1 MSQSLDMTTGRPLP
15 LLLRFALPTLA
26 GNLLHQ
32 AYSITD
38 SIVVGRFL
46 GQTALASTGCTS
58 PIVMLLAALMIGVNL
73 AVGILISHAFG
84 RHDNEGIRRTMV
96 NSLYLGLAISAV
108 LAVAGTTLAEP
119 ILRWMG
125 TPDGPLQNAVS
136 YLRINFITAVCPL
149 FYYLF
154 SSVFRGMGD
163 SRTALYCLIVSAL
176 ANVGLDILFVAVF
189 RWGVAGTAWATAM
202 AQALSALFAAVLLWR
217 RYPAVRP
224 TRADWRFDRRLFGRI
239 AAMAVPIAVQS
250 AFNNLSNVVAQSG
263 VNTFGETVMAAYTAA
278 GRLGS
283 LSLMPVETIASALS
297 VYSGQNHGAGTRG
310 RIRQGI
316 RAALVLCFAASLLLG
331 AILLGAGGTLAR
343 LFLTTPSSEVVAVV
357 QRYLL
362 IAAVPGFLA
371 GIMQVYQ
378 QVLRGVNRPNQALA
392 GGVMQLL
399 AKILAVAAGA
409 WLFHDLD
416 VVWLGWPLS
425 FIAGSIIPF
434 FCCRKYLRGT
444 DGNAPDVQVPS
455 ASARTG
461 NMP

>member
-1 MSQSLDMTTGRPLP
+1 MTKSLDMTTGRPLP

-46 GQTALASTGCTS
+46 GQTALASAGCTA
-58 PIVMLLAALMIGVNL
+58 PVAMLLAALMIGVNI

-84 RHDNEGIRRTMV
+84 RHDYEGIRRTMV
-96 NSLYLGLAISAV
+96 NSLYLGLVIAAV
-108 LAVAGTTLAEP
+108 LAVVGGSLAEP

-125 TPDGPLQNAVS
+125 TPEGPLRNAVA

-176 ANVGLDILFVAVF
+176 GNVGLDVLFVAVF
-189 RWGVAGTAWATAM
+189 HWGVPGTAWATAL
-202 AQALSALFAAVLLWR
+202 AQAMSAIFAAVLLWR
-217 RYPAVRP
+217 RCPEVRP
-224 TRADWRFDRRLFGRI
+224 TRADWRFDPRLFRRI
-239 AAMAVPIAVQS
+239 AGMAVPIAVQS

-263 VNTFGETVMAAYTAA
+263 INTFGETVMAAYTAG
-278 GRLGS
+278 GRLGTIA
-283 LSLMPVETIASALS
+283 LMPVETIASALS
-297 VYSGQNHGAGTRG
+297 VYAGQNHGAGTRG

-316 RAALVLCFAASLLLG
+316 RAALLLCLVTSTLLG
-331 AILLGAGGTLAR
+331 LVLLAAGGTLAG
-343 LFLTTPSSEVVAVV
+343 LFLTAPSPEIIAVV

-362 IAAVPGFLA
+362 ITAVPSILA
-371 GIMQVYQ
+371 GVMQVYQ

-392 GGVMQLL
+392 GGIMQLL
-399 AKILAVAAGA
+399 AKILTVALGA
-409 WLFHDLD
+409 WVFHNLD
-416 VVWLGWPLS
+416 VVWLGWPIS
-425 FIAGSIIPF
+425 FVAGSLLPY
-434 FCCRKYLRGT
+434 FCCRNYLRRE
-444 DGNAPDVQVPS
+444 
-455 ASARTG
+455 ARDPARG
-461 NMP
+461 

>member
-1 MSQSLDMTTGRPLP
+1 MTKSLDMTTGRPLP

-46 GQTALASTGCTS
+46 GQTALASAGCTS
-58 PIVMLLAALMIGVNL
+58 PIVMLLAALMIGVNV
-73 AVGILISHAFG
+73 AVGILISHSFG
-84 RHDNEGIRRTMV
+84 RHDYEGIRRTMV
-96 NSLYLGLAISAV
+96 NSLYLGLVISAV
-108 LAVAGTTLAEP
+108 LALVGGSLAEP

-125 TPDGPLQNAVS
+125 TPEGPLRNAVA

-176 ANVGLDILFVAVF
+176 GNVGLDVLFVAVF
-189 RWGVAGTAWATAM
+189 HWGVPGTAWATAL
-202 AQALSALFAAVLLWR
+202 AQAMSALFAAVLLWR
-217 RYPAVRP
+217 RYPEVRP
-224 TRADWRFDRRLFGRI
+224 SLADCRFDWPLFKRI
-239 AAMAVPIAVQS
+239 AGMAVPIAIQS
-250 AFNNLSNVVAQSG
+250 AFNNLSNIVAQSG
-263 VNTFGETVMAAYTAA
+263 INTFGETVMAAYTAA
-278 GRLGS
+278 GRLGT
-283 LSLMPVETIASALS
+283 LTLMPLETIASSLS
-297 VYSGQNHGAGTRG
+297 VFAGQNHGAGNRN

-316 RAALVLCFAASLLLG
+316 RAALLLCLISS
-331 AILLGAGGTLAR
+331 ILLGVLLLTAGGTLAG
-343 LFLTTPSSEVVAVV
+343 LFLSAPSAEIIAVV

-362 IAAVPGFLA
+362 ITAVPGILA

-378 QVLRGVNRPNQALA
+378 QVLRGVNLPNQALA
-392 GGVMQLL
+392 GGIIQLL

-409 WLFHDLD
+409 WALHNLD

-425 FIAGSIIPF
+425 FIAGSVIPF
-434 FCCRKYLRGT
+434 LCCRRYLNGC
-444 DGNAPDVQVPS
+444 DEPDC
-455 ASARTG
+455 TG
-461 NMP
+461 